1 MRRDTPKDGAY
12 DDTTFSAGLPALVSD
27 RTPEHEPP
35 PDSGNG
41 DTTGSRAASGA
52 PSAGWAVGDRFSW
65 QEIQQRLLASAAE
78 EIDSSRRE
86 LFFSGLTS
94 GFAIVLTLIGHSVG
108 MERFPDNPFL
118 SALLFPVGFVYIILG
133 RYQLFTENTFP
144 PVMLVLTRLASLPL
158 LFRVWVIVLLA
169 NVVGAALGAFVVG
182 RFGVLSPEAAEAGV
196 ALVAHALE
204 TPWWEVFWKA
214 LFAGWLVAGVVW
226 LGTAAREA
234 TARFLLVFFAFYT
247 IGATGLFHVV
257 TGAAEVAFY
266 ATVEAS
272 PGLGTLITRV
282 WLPTLL
288 GNTAGGVLVFALVT
302 HAQAPKRFPHIREL
316 STREVFFS
324 FESVPTGHAA
334 DHDLEDGDAPR
345 GRTGQPG

>member
-1 MRRDTPKDGAY
+1 M
-12 DDTTFSAGLPALVSD
+12 SD
-27 RTPEHEPP
+27 ERPERETPERET
-35 PDSGNG
+35 PDDAGSA
-41 DTTGSRAASGA
+41 DPAGSRAASGA

-65 QEIQQRLLASAAE
+65 HEIQQRLLASAAE

-108 MERFPDNPFL
+108 MARFPDNPFL
-118 SALLFPVGFVYIILG
+118 AALLFPVGFVYIILG

-158 LFRVWVIVLLA
+158 LFRVWTIVLLA

-182 RFGVLSPEAAEAGV
+182 RTGVLTPEAARAGA

-204 TPWWEVFWKA
+204 TPWWDIFWKA

-234 TARFLLVFFAFYT
+234 TARFLLVYFVFYT

-302 HAQAPKRFPHIREL
+302 HAQAPKRFPDIREL
-316 STREVFFS
+316 SKRELFFS
-324 FESVPTGHAA
+324 FESAPAGRAG
-334 DHDLEDGDAPR
+334 DRDPEDPAEAS
-345 GRTGQPG
+345 GRAGRSG